1 MNVTRFARAPE
12 YVAPN
17 HDGMRCVRLQ
27 GHEAGP
33 AETVWL
39 GMSTIEP
46 GGHTDL
52 RATAVE
58 KHYVVLQGEVTVVA
72 QMPQGPAEE
81 QVLHAYD
88 SVRLAPHE
96 ARQLIN
102 RSSAPAM
109 VLLVMPFA

>member
-1 MNVTRFARAPE
+1 MNVTRFSRAPQ
-12 YVAPN
+12 YFPPN
-17 HDGMRCVRLQ
+17 HEGMRCVRLQ
-27 GHEAGP
+27 GHEAG
-33 AETVWL
+33 ASDRVWL

-52 RATAVE
+52 RASEVE
-58 KHYVVLQGEVTVVA
+58 KHYVVVQGELTIVA
-72 QMPQGPAEE
+72 QTPHGPAEE